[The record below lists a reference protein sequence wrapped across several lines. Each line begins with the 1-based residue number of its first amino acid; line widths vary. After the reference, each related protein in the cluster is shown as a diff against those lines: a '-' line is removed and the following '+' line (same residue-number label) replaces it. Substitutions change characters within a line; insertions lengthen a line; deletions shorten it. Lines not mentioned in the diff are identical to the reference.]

1 MPLDRRSF
9 LNACTTAGIASP
21 LLPGILYTLAAQAQ
35 DAAATDQSKPPKI
48 TPEMIDQAAI
58 LAGIGPF
65 TAEQKQMMIDG
76 LIDQNGSCKAIRKFH
91 LPNSI
96 PPAYVFHPQPASKEQ
111 PQTNKKTPPP
121 DCELNVGPADL
132 ATIDCDGNNCGKAPR
147 LLQWK
152 GDLEDLAFASVTT
165 LAAQIRARHIT
176 SLALTQMYIAR
187 LKRYDPKLHFVITLT
202 EERAMA
208 QAKAADAEI
217 AAGKYRGPLHGI
229 PWGAKDLL
237 AVKGYPT
244 TWGAGGFEHQSFD
257 EDATVVQ
264 RLDAAGAVL
273 VAKLTLGALAMGDR
287 WFGGQ
292 TRNPWS
298 PAQGSSGS
306 SAGPA
311 SAVAAGC
318 VGFAIG
324 SETLGSISSPSTRC
338 GCTGLRPTFGL
349 VPRTGAMALSWT
361 MDKLGPIARSVPDC
375 ALVLDAIH
383 GPDGHDTSVVP
394 TNYQWDPNFNWRSL
408 RIGYLHK
415 EFDEPTPPKPSEPK
429 PNETDDEKRHRE
441 QSDTDAHSDYLRR
454 AYDHRYDVAALDKL
468 RSMGV
473 NLIPVELPNLHWGA
487 MKPVLTAEA
496 AAAFD
501 ELTLTGRDRLLTEQ
515 SPDDWPNI
523 FRAARFYPAVDYIQ
537 ANRARTL
544 GIRQLS
550 ALFEQL
556 DIIVTPTSETQL
568 VATNLT
574 GHPALILPNGLRGAD
589 APPPPSIDEGNNH
602 NIGGPETPVSLTFL
616 SGHYQ
621 DAKLAAFANA
631 YQQATGF
638 EELHPTLD

>member
-1 MPLDRRSF
+1 MTLDRRAF
-9 LNACTTAGIASP
+9 LNACTTAGVASP
-21 LLPGILYTLAAQAQ
+21 LFPGILYTLAAQAQ
-35 DAAATDQSKPPKI
+35 DSAATDQSKPPHV

-76 LIDQNGSCKAIRKFH
+76 LIDQNGSCKAVRKLH
-91 LPNSI
+91 LPNSVA
-96 PPAYVFHPQPASKEQ
+96 PAFVFHPLPAVK
-111 PQTNKKTPPP
+111 PTPAEECGTTTCSTHIA
-121 DCELNVGPADL
+121 DFGPSTAL
-132 ATIDCDGNNCGKAPR
+132 AAPAR
-147 LLQWK
+147 I
-152 GDLEDLAFASVTT
+152 EDLAFASIPE
-165 LAAQIRARHIT
+165 LAGQIRARNVT
-176 SLALTQMYIAR
+176 SLALTQMYLAR

-202 EERAMA
+202 EERALT

-217 AAGKYRGPLHGI
+217 ASGKYRGPLHGI

-273 VAKLTLGALAMGDR
+273 IAKLTLGALAMGDK
-287 WFGGQ
+287 WFGGR
-292 TRNPWS
+292 TRNPWN

-306 SAGPA
+306 SAGSA
-311 SAVAAGC
+311 SAVASGC
-318 VGFAIG
+318 VAFAIG

-375 ALVLDAIH
+375 ALVLQTIH
-383 GPDGHDTSVVP
+383 GPDGHDISVVP
-394 TNYQWDPNFNWRSL
+394 AEYRWDPNFNWRSL
-408 RIGYLHK
+408 RIGYLK
-415 EFDEPTPPKPSEPK
+415 SEFDEPTPPKPSEPK
-429 PNETDDEKRHRE
+429 PSESADEKMHRE
-441 QSDTDAHSDYLRR
+441 QSDAEAHADYLRR
-454 AYDHRYDVAALDKL
+454 IYDRRFDLAALDKL
-468 RSMGV
+468 RSMSV
-473 NLIPVELPNLHWGA
+473 NLVPIELPNLHWGA
-487 MKPVLTAEA
+487 MQPLLTAEA

-501 ELTLTGRDRLLTEQ
+501 ELTLSGRDRLLTAQ

-523 FRAARFYPAVDYIQ
+523 FRIARFYPAVEYIQ
-537 ANRARTL
+537 ANRARAL
-544 GIRQLS
+544 AIHQVS
-550 ALFEQL
+550 ALFSQV

-568 VATNLT
+568 IATNLT

-589 APPPPSIDEGNNH
+589 APPPPSTDDGNND
-602 NIGGPETPVSLTFL
+602 NIGGPGTPVSLTFL
-616 SGHYQ
+616 AGHYQ

-638 EELHPTLD
+638 ENLHPKLD